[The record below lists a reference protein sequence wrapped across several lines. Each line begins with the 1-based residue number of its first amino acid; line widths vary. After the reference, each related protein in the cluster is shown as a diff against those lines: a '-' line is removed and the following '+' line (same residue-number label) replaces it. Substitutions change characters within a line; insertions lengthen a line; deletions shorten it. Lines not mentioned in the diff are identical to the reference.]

1 MRSRPET
8 RFGRIFLYIHF
19 LDPLPSDLGAK
30 EVWEIVLCLG
40 TILRQ
45 WELDRSILF
54 SALDLLREI
63 VKKVIAKELV
73 LNSFYCAGG
82 RRG

>member
-1 MRSRPET
+1 M
-8 RFGRIFLYIHF
+8 
-19 LDPLPSDLGAK
+19 
-30 EVWEIVLCLG
+30 LCLG

-73 LNSFYCAGG
+73 LNNFYCAGG